1 MIYEILDKKI
11 AEAMM
16 EEKNSVL
23 KLKTNFLKSVKTE
36 MVNAVHRGVKLPN
49 DEEEMK
55 ILRSMLKRSRNAAD
69 EFAKAGDANQIAVE
83 NRKVC
88 EYEASELEKLL
99 PKEASDDE
107 VALIASN
114 AVLSFVKEKTESDPN
129 FNVKMLQRYTK
140 DIIAIVKQ
148 TCPTADNG
156 IIAKVIREIASK

>member
-1 MIYEILDKKI
+1 MIYEKLEKNI
-11 AEAMM
+11 ADAMV
-16 EEKNSVL
+16 EEKNCAA
-23 KLKTNFLKSVKTE
+23 KLKTNFWKSVKTE
-36 MVNAVHRGVKLPN
+36 MVNALHRGVKLPD

-55 ILRSMLKRSRNAAD
+55 ILRSMLKRSRNAAE

-83 NRKVC
+83 NRNVC
-88 EYEASELEKLL
+88 EYEVSELEKLL

-107 VALIASN
+107 VRAIATN

-156 IIAKVIREIASK
+156 VIATVIRETALK

>member
-1 MIYEILDKKI
+1 MIYEKLEKNI
-11 AEAMM
+11 ADAMV
-16 EEKNSVL
+16 EEKNCAP
-23 KLKTNFLKSVKTE
+23 KLKTNFWKSVKTE
-36 MVNAVHRGVKLPN
+36 MVNALHRGVKLPD

-55 ILRSMLKRSRNAAD
+55 ILRSMLKRSRNAAE

-83 NRKVC
+83 NRNVC
-88 EYEASELEKLL
+88 EYEVSELEKLL

-107 VALIASN
+107 VRAIATN

-156 IIAKVIREIASK
+156 VIATVIRETALK

>member
-1 MIYEILDKKI
+1 MIYEKLEKNI
-11 AEAMM
+11 ADAMV
-16 EEKNSVL
+16 EEKNCAA
-23 KLKTNFLKSVKTE
+23 KLKTNFWKSVKTE
-36 MVNAVHRGVKLPN
+36 MVNALHRGVKLPD

-55 ILRSMLKRSRNAAD
+55 ILRSMLKRSRNAAE
-69 EFAKAGDANQIAVE
+69 EFAKVGDANQIAVE
-83 NRKVC
+83 NRNVC

-107 VALIASN
+107 VRAIATN

-156 IIAKVIREIASK
+156 VIATVIRETALK

>member
-1 MIYEILDKKI
+1 MIYEKLEKNI
-11 AEAMM
+11 ADAMV
-16 EEKNSVL
+16 EEKNCAA
-23 KLKTNFLKSVKTE
+23 KLKTNFWKSVKTE
-36 MVNAVHRGVKLPN
+36 MVNAVHRGVKLPD

-55 ILRSMLKRSRNAAD
+55 ILRSMLKRSRNAAE

-107 VALIASN
+107 VRAIATD

-156 IIAKVIREIASK
+156 VIATVIREIALK